1 MGFSACFG
9 GPMLNILLGI
19 GISGTYIISSTT
31 NDHYPLEF
39 NNTLFLTVTGLLV
52 FLIATLIFVPSNNY
66 FLPRSWGIALIG
78 AYAGLMVAN
87 VVVEVKTHTNKPL
100 AS

>member
-1 MGFSACFG
+1 
-9 GPMLNILLGI
+9 MLNILLGI
-19 GISGTYIISSTT
+19 GISGTYIISSTPD
-31 NDHYPLEF
+31 DHYPLEF
-39 NNTLFLTVTGLLV
+39 STTLFLTGIGLLV

-87 VVVEVKTHTNKPL
+87 VVVEVKTHANTHL